1 MAQCTVPCICHF
13 SGTGHHMAA
22 ACAVEQAVPE
32 TGSFAPF
39 VDRRI
44 PETWATCATLI
55 EYDDAWLCPVD
66 LEQQ

>member
-1 MAQCTVPCICHF
+1 MYSPLHLSF

-55 EYDDAWLCPVD
+55 EYDDA
-66 LEQQ
+66 

>member
-1 MAQCTVPCICHF
+1 MRLCANRCLAYGSMYSPLHLSF

-55 EYDDAWLCPVD
+55 EYDDA
-66 LEQQ
+66 